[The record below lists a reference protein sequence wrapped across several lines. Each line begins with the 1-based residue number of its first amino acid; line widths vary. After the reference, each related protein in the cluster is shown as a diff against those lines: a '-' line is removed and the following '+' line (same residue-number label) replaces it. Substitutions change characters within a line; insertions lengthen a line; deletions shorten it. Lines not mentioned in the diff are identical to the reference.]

1 MRFEELGRHLA
12 VASEKEAIALVQA
25 DRNFWNV
32 VSIHAPN
39 ISRVHLRGAKRV
51 HYVAF
56 DDAERIEG
64 NEQAFFRLATMEDLR
79 SIFAFIDLQPSEP
92 LLVHCQAGISR
103 SAAVALAMI
112 VRSLRPRHLY
122 GDAALIDRAVELLL
136 TIRPSARPNALVLRL
151 GLEHFLSPPETI
163 FLLQG
168 LLNHPQLLFKSLQ
181 RWGYSSLIFAP
192 WTGVAREIWMG

>member
-64 NEQAFFRLATMEDLR
+64 NEQEFFRLATMEDLR
-79 SIFAFIDLQPSEP
+79 SIFAFIDLRPSEP

-103 SAAVALAMI
+103 TCHD
-112 VRSLRPRHLY
+112 RSQFATSTPLRRRRV
-122 GDAALIDRAVELLL
+122 DRQGRGTAPHDPPV
-136 TIRPSARPNALVLRL
+136 RPSQCLGAAARA
-151 GLEHFLSPPETI
+151 
-163 FLLQG
+163 
-168 LLNHPQLLFKSLQ
+168 
-181 RWGYSSLIFAP
+181 
-192 WTGVAREIWMG
+192 

>member
-51 HYVAF
+51 HYVTF

-64 NEQAFFRLATMEDLR
+64 NEQEFFRLATMEDLR
-79 SIFAFIDLQPSEP
+79 SIFAFIDLRPSEP

-151 GLEHFLSPPETI
+151 GLEHFLSPPEAT

-168 LLNHPQLLFKSLQ
+168 LLNHPQLLFN
-181 RWGYSSLIFAP
+181 RFNG
-192 WTGVAREIWMG
+192 GVTHR